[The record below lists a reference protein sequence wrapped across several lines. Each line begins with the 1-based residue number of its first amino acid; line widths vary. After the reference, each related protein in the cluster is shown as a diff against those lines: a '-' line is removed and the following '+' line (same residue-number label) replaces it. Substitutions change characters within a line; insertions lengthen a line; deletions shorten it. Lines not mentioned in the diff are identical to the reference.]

1 MGDVRLA
8 GYAVVER
15 GRDYVIAMTRTLKA
29 ARRRLKQEVD
39 KGVMA
44 FLAELYWTDGYINE
58 DGGKR

>member
-1 MGDVRLA
+1 M
-8 GYAVVER
+8 VER